1 MGQSTW
7 GTTRGFVEDGCRNK
21 FNVTSTGNHRKWQQ
35 FERNRRFNGSTSDR
49 YGNDT
54 TDEESSEY
62 SGLEDDED
70 EGSILES
77 FDDDDDE
84 DDEDEEDDEDSSSDE
99 LAAPATSND
108 KNPATNDKETPA
120 TNEGELSASLAL
132 LKPIVDEYEYDSSD
146 EEDLRNTVGNIPM
159 K

>member
-1 MGQSTW
+1 MEAQ
-7 GTTRGFVEDGCRNK
+7 
-21 FNVTSTGNHRKWQQ
+21 VT
-35 FERNRRFNGSTSDR
+35 DD
-49 YGNDT
+49 GNDT

-77 FDDDDDE
+77 FEDDDDE
-84 DDEDEEDDEDSSSDE
+84 DDEDDEEDEEDEEDDEDSSSDE

-146 EEDLRNTVGNIPM
+146 EEVNNRLVIHVTVKLICRFGRICATQWETSP
-159 K
+159 